1 MEDKNMQGQIQYPG
15 NIPGARTTTMQ
26 NGVGGGIATG
36 FGIAAGVGL
45 FILAMYGLSYALRGK

>member
-1 MEDKNMQGQIQYPG
+1 MEDMNMQGQIQYPG
-15 NIPGARTTTMQ
+15 NMQGVRTTTMQ
-26 NGVGGGIATG
+26 SSVATG